1 MGDNLC
7 VTVDSDSEIEGNFVE
22 TEMTLQQE
30 GEGCDKN
37 RTADHSYSGHQSESD
52 IMGWYCLG
60 VA

>member
-22 TEMTLQQE
+22 KERTLQQDH
-30 GEGCDKN
+30 GGCDKN
-37 RTADHSYSGHQSESD
+37 RTDDHSYSGHQSESD
-52 IMGWYCLG
+52 VMGWYSLG